1 MSLIQINN
9 EDAKG
14 KLQLFTKY
22 PYQVVTIVLGL
33 CIGYLFVGQKDLEV
47 EFREYIKTSN
57 ERLTTI
63 IVDNTTVLKDVK
75 NLNEKK

>member
-1 MSLIQINN
+1 MALIELN
-9 EDAKG
+9 EESAKE

-33 CIGYLFVGQKDLEV
+33 CIGYLFVGQRSLEK
-47 EFREYIKTSN
+47 EFREYIKESN

-63 IVDNTTVLKDVK
+63 IVDNTTVLKEVK
-75 NLNEKK
+75 ILNEKK